1 MTYSSDKLFN
11 LVWGLVGVM
20 VGISILLWA
29 MDVVEAKVAIAIW
42 ILSVGL
48 ILFGLGFVKT
58 DKAERGS
65 LPMMSFGGFVVAV
78 ASGIFGVVLDLI
90 PISASVGIII
100 IVISLVVVFTG
111 TVRSKSKENA

>member
-11 LVWGLVGVM
+11 LAWGLVGVM

-65 LPMMSFGGFVVAV
+65 LPMMAFGGFVVAV

-90 PISASVGIII
+90 PDRDYDIRQEFFQEESVFLI
-100 IVISLVVVFTG
+100 
-111 TVRSKSKENA
+111 TVSPVKGRGKQ